1 MRRSTVIVLALAL
14 AAGCGPDRS
23 AGRESAAVPESTLF
37 GDDRARQGDTAHTLP
52 DLALLE
58 RLVDEYEGLDVV
70 MDGVAV
76 PRSGSRVQGK
86 ASKGDRHED
95 AAKGRLLDL
104 LEAEFGERYHPR
116 TPDGVAR
123 TTDSIASLPRD
134 AGTRALD
141 ALVLDHHRRVA
152 AAIAAALPSV
162 RSPRVRAALADLH
175 DSLVEEIRKLGGRA
189 APDAAG

>member
-1 MRRSTVIVLALAL
+1 MAVALALAL
-14 AAGCGPDRS
+14 AGGCGRDRS

-37 GDDRARQGDTAHTLP
+37 GDDRARQGDTARILP

-95 AAKGRLLDL
+95 TAKGRLLDL
-104 LEAEFGERYHPR
+104 LQAEFGERYHPR
-116 TPDGVAR
+116 TPEGVAR
-123 TTDSIASLPRD
+123 TTDSIASLQRD
-134 AGTRALD
+134 AGIRALN

-152 AAIAAALPSV
+152 AAIAAALPTV
-162 RSPRVRAALADLH
+162 QSPRVRAALAELH
-175 DSLVEEIRKLGGRA
+175 DNLEKEIRKLGGET
-189 APDAAG
+189 APGAAG